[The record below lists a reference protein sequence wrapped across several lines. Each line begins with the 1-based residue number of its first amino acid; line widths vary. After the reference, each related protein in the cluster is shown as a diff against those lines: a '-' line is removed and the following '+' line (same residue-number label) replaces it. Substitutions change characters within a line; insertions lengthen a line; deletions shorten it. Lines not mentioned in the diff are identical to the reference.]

1 MHKALFFMHD
11 DDLFCRKKGY
21 YLAEL
26 MFKSDDIVLQ
36 MGV

>member
-1 MHKALFFMHD
+1 MRKALFVRRD

>member
-1 MHKALFFMHD
+1 MHKASFVRHD